1 MGIPIPLEA
10 LKGDGVDAGAGLQ
23 PNAIENALEVDVG
36 RGGEEAVI
44 GLAWDGFAEMSSTT
58 YEPRNM
64 SSNKQSPLSAQA

>member
-10 LKGDGVDAGAGLQ
+10 LNGDGVDAGAGLQ

-36 RGGEEAVI
+36 RGEEAVT
-44 GLAWDGFAEMSSTT
+44 GLAWDGFAGMSSTT

-64 SSNKQSPLSAQA
+64 SSNK